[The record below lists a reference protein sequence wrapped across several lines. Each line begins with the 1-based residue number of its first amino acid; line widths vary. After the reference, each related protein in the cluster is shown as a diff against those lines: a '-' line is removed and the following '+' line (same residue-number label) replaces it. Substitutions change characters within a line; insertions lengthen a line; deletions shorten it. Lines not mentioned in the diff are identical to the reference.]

1 MMKVFNFDQGNMNVI
16 QAALE
21 NRLTEDLQTAS
32 VLADGEDKDCVLDS
46 IQTTRETL
54 TKIKDQSLQELAER
68 CMSYFWDR
76 LSNEGIDN
84 PDVEWLAA
92 SMGIDDEDELLTL
105 FIQAG
110 FEEVSD
116 DYD

>member
-76 LSNEGIDN
+76 LSNEGSTTRTSSGW
-84 PDVEWLAA
+84 PRRWV
-92 SMGIDDEDELLTL
+92 LTMRTNC
-105 FIQAG
+105 
-110 FEEVSD
+110 
-116 DYD
+116 